1 MKIFKL
7 TSILIAFTAITFITS
22 CDKDEDVMGCTD
34 SSATNY
40 NASATEDDGS
50 CTYDASTAP
59 TTYNFSNA
67 SYGGQTDRIYMLKEL
82 ETYLKTVNSGGIVDA
97 SIAKSMYANDGYT
110 WTSEYFTLNGQPTK
124 QLKNKT
130 ATDDQANIESL
141 IDQLAAL
148 SAEAVSDNDAYIESV
163 LGTSAPTCAAA
174 IDYLANQYGYSLE
187 ESCSWDGAPMLDF
200 GGMTMGDYC
209 PASCNPDAITLTGNY
224 MFDENGFEPV
234 QLIVKGIMGSCFYYQ
249 GTSVYLSDAKMNVDN
264 DVAALSGDTDYT
276 DMQHH
281 FDESFGYL
289 GAPIDMSIAN
299 PDGGNYWGK
308 YAKKTTAGGLT
319 TIDILMQDGFIAG
332 RHAINNMDYDA
343 RDVAIS
349 VIQAEWEMIPV
360 ASALYYLNSSIDA
373 IADDAVRNH
382 ALSEAIAFMSALKW
396 NSSGTVTPAQ
406 VDDMIAMLGDNL
418 FNISATMISDTR
430 DALAAAYGISNA
442 SQF

>member
-34 SSATNY
+34 SSATNF

-50 CTYDASTAP
+50 CTYDASTVP

-82 ETYLKTVNSGGIVDA
+82 ETYLKTVNSGGVVDA
-97 SIAKSMYANDGYT
+97 AIAKSMYANDGYT

-130 ATDDQANIESL
+130 ATDDQDNIEAL

-148 SAEAVSDNDAYIESV
+148 SAEAVSDNDAFIESV
-163 LGTSAPTCAAA
+163 LGANLPTCAAA
-174 IDYLANQYGYSLE
+174 IDYLADSYGYSLE
-187 ESCSWDGAPMLDF
+187 QSCTWDGSPMWDF

-209 PASCNPDAITLTGNY
+209 PASCNPDAVTLTGSY

-264 DVAALSGDTDYT
+264 DVAALTGDTDYT

-319 TIDILMQDGFIAG
+319 TIDNLMQDGFIAG

-373 IADDAVRNH
+373 ITDDAVRNH

-430 DALAAAYGISNA
+430 DALAAAYGIPNA
-442 SQF
+442 SNF